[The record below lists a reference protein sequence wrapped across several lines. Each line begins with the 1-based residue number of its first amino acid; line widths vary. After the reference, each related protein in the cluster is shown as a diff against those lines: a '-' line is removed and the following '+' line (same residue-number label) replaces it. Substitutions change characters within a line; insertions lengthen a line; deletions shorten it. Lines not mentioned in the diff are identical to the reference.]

1 MYLFRVDFL
10 NICGSLYNQTSIS
23 NNAKVTTKGDETMPT
38 TGFNFAYIRVSTE
51 EQNFESQMEAMKDL
65 EFTKVFTEK
74 RSAKD
79 TNRPELQNMLDYV
92 REGDTVYV
100 KDFSRLARST
110 KDLLNI
116 IDILET
122 KKVKLISIKEKL
134 DTSTPA
140 GKLMVT
146 MLGAIY
152 EFERTNLLERQKD
165 GIAVAKKE
173 GKYKGRKKIKK
184 PDNWQDV
191 YSDWSCRKITA
202 KKACELLKLKTNTFY
217 NFVKE
222 ERKEI
227 A

>member
-1 MYLFRVDFL
+1 M
-10 NICGSLYNQTSIS
+10 
-23 NNAKVTTKGDETMPT
+23 TTK
-38 TGFNFAYIRVSTE
+38 GFNFAYIRVSTE
-51 EQNFESQMEAMKDL
+51 EQNYESQMEAMKDL
-65 EFTKVFTEK
+65 EFAKVFTEK

-116 IDILET
+116 IDILEN
-122 KKVKLISIKEKL
+122 KNVKLISIKEKL

-152 EFERTNLLERQKD
+152 EFERANLLERQKD

-184 PDNWQDV
+184 PDNWHEV

-222 ERKEI
+222 EREV

>member
-1 MYLFRVDFL
+1 M
-10 NICGSLYNQTSIS
+10 
-23 NNAKVTTKGDETMPT
+23 TTK
-38 TGFNFAYIRVSTE
+38 GFNFAYIRVSTE
-51 EQNFESQMEAMKDL
+51 EQNYESQMEAMKDL
-65 EFTKVFTEK
+65 EFAKIFTEK

-116 IDILET
+116 IDILEN

-152 EFERTNLLERQKD
+152 EFERANLLERQKD

-173 GKYKGRKKIKK
+173 GKYKGRKKIQK
-184 PDNWQDV
+184 PDNWHEV

-222 ERKEI
+222 EREV

>member
-1 MYLFRVDFL
+1 M
-10 NICGSLYNQTSIS
+10 
-23 NNAKVTTKGDETMPT
+23 TTE
-38 TGFNFAYIRVSTE
+38 GFNFAYIRVSTE
-51 EQNFESQMEAMKDL
+51 EQNYESQLEAMKDL
-65 EFTKVFTEK
+65 KFAKVFTEK

-116 IDILET
+116 IDILEN

-152 EFERTNLLERQKD
+152 EFERANLLERQKD

-173 GKYKGRKKIKK
+173 GKYKGRKKIQK
-184 PDNWQDV
+184 PDNWQEV

-222 ERKEI
+222 EREV

>member
-1 MYLFRVDFL
+1 M
-10 NICGSLYNQTSIS
+10 
-23 NNAKVTTKGDETMPT
+23 TTK
-38 TGFNFAYIRVSTE
+38 GFNFAYIRVSTE
-51 EQNFESQMEAMKDL
+51 EQNYESQMEAMKDL
-65 EFTKVFTEK
+65 EFAKVFTEK

-79 TNRPELQNMLDYV
+79 TNRPELHNMLDYV

-116 IDILET
+116 IDILEN

-140 GKLMVT
+140 GKLMIT

-152 EFERTNLLERQKD
+152 EFERANLLERQKD

-173 GKYKGRKKIKK
+173 GKYKGRKKIQK
-184 PDNWQDV
+184 PNNWQEV

-222 ERKEI
+222 EREV

>member
-1 MYLFRVDFL
+1 MM
-10 NICGSLYNQTSIS
+10 
-23 NNAKVTTKGDETMPT
+23 TTK
-38 TGFNFAYIRVSTE
+38 GFNFAYIRVSTE
-51 EQNFESQMEAMKDL
+51 EQNYESQMEAMKDL
-65 EFTKVFTEK
+65 KFAKVFTEK

-116 IDILET
+116 IDILEN

-152 EFERTNLLERQKD
+152 EFERANLLERQKD

-191 YSDWSCRKITA
+191 YSDWACRKITA
-202 KKACELLKLKTNTFY
+202 KKACELLKLKPNTFY

-222 ERKEI
+222 EREV

>member
-1 MYLFRVDFL
+1 MKQENKGQ
-10 NICGSLYNQTSIS
+10 NI
-23 NNAKVTTKGDETMPT
+23 
-38 TGFNFAYIRVSTE
+38 AYIRVSTL
-51 EQNFESQMEAMKDL
+51 EQNTESQFEILKQYKIDKYF
-65 EFTKVFTEK
+65 EEK
-74 RSAKD
+74 ISAKN
-79 TNRPELQNMLDYV
+79 TNRPKLMEMLDYV
-92 REGDTVYV
+92 RNGDTVYV

-110 KDLLNI
+110 KDLLE
-116 IDILET
+116 ILE
-122 KKVKLISIKEKL
+122 KLENKGVKLVSNKENL

-152 EFERTNLLERQKD
+152 EFERANLLERQKD
-165 GIAVAKKE
+165 GIAVAKRE
-173 GKYKGRKKIKK
+173 GKYKGRKKIPK
-184 PDNWQDV
+184 PANWQEV

-222 ERKEI
+222 ERKDI

>member
-1 MYLFRVDFL
+1 M
-10 NICGSLYNQTSIS
+10 
-23 NNAKVTTKGDETMPT
+23 TTK
-38 TGFNFAYIRVSTE
+38 GFNFAYIRVSTE
-51 EQNFESQMEAMKDL
+51 EQNYESQMEAMKDL
-65 EFTKVFTEK
+65 EFAKIFTEK

-122 KKVKLISIKEKL
+122 KKVKLVSIKEKL

-152 EFERTNLLERQKD
+152 EFERANLLERQKD
-165 GIAVAKKE
+165 GIAIAKKE
-173 GKYKGRKKIKK
+173 GKYKGRKKISK
-184 PDNWQDV
+184 PANWQEV
-191 YSDWSCRKITA
+191 YNEWKTRKITA
-202 KKACELLKLKTNTFY
+202 KKACEMLNLKTNTFY
-217 NFVKE
+217 NFVKA
-222 ERKEI
+222 EREV

>member
-1 MYLFRVDFL
+1 MM
-10 NICGSLYNQTSIS
+10 
-23 NNAKVTTKGDETMPT
+23 TTK
-38 TGFNFAYIRVSTE
+38 GFNFAYIRVSTE
-51 EQNFESQMEAMKDL
+51 EQNYESQMEAMKDL
-65 EFTKVFTEK
+65 EFAKVFTEK

-92 REGDTVYV
+92 REGDTVYI

-116 IDILET
+116 IDILEN

-152 EFERTNLLERQKD
+152 EFERANLLERQKD

-173 GKYKGRKKIKK
+173 GKYKGRKKINK
-184 PDNWQDV
+184 PANWHEV

-202 KKACELLKLKTNTFY
+202 KKACELLNLKTNTFY

-222 ERKEI
+222 EKEV

>member
-1 MYLFRVDFL
+1 MEKEK
-10 NICGSLYNQTSIS
+10 
-23 NNAKVTTKGDETMPT
+23 KVQ
-38 TGFNFAYIRVSTE
+38 NVAYIRVSTE
-51 EQNFESQMEAMKDL
+51 EQNYESQMEAMKDL
-65 EFTKVFTEK
+65 EFAKVFTEK

-92 REGDTVYV
+92 REGDTAYV

-116 IDILET
+116 IDVFET

-152 EFERTNLLERQKD
+152 EFERANLLERQKD

-173 GKYKGRKKIKK
+173 GRYKGRKKIQK
-184 PDNWQDV
+184 PDNWQEV

-222 ERKEI
+222 ERKDI

>member
-1 MYLFRVDFL
+1 M
-10 NICGSLYNQTSIS
+10 
-23 NNAKVTTKGDETMPT
+23 TTE
-38 TGFNFAYIRVSTE
+38 GFNFAYIRVSTE
-51 EQNFESQMEAMKDL
+51 EQNYESQMEAMKDL
-65 EFTKVFTEK
+65 KFAKVFTEK

-116 IDILET
+116 IDILEN

-152 EFERTNLLERQKD
+152 EFERANLLERQKD

-173 GKYKGRKKIKK
+173 GKYKGRKKIQK
-184 PDNWQDV
+184 PDNWQEV

-222 ERKEI
+222 EREV

>member
-1 MYLFRVDFL
+1 M
-10 NICGSLYNQTSIS
+10 
-23 NNAKVTTKGDETMPT
+23 TTK
-38 TGFNFAYIRVSTE
+38 GFNFAYIRVSTE
-51 EQNFESQMEAMKDL
+51 EQNYESQMEAMKDL
-65 EFTKVFTEK
+65 EFAKVFTEK

-116 IDILET
+116 IDILEN

-140 GKLMVT
+140 GKLMIT

-152 EFERTNLLERQKD
+152 EFERANLLERQRD
-165 GIAVAKKE
+165 GIAVAKKQ
-173 GKYKGRKKIKK
+173 GKYKGRKQVPKPANFSEVYKKWHNREIKS
-184 PDNWQDV
+184 NV
-191 YSDWSCRKITA
+191 AIR
-202 KKACELLKLKTNTFY
+202 ELNISEYAFY
-217 NFVKE
+217 KFVRE
-222 ERKEI
+222 EN
-227 A
+227 ANG

>member
-1 MYLFRVDFL
+1 M
-10 NICGSLYNQTSIS
+10 
-23 NNAKVTTKGDETMPT
+23 TTK
-38 TGFNFAYIRVSTE
+38 GFNFAYIRVSTE
-51 EQNFESQMEAMKDL
+51 EQNYESQMEAMKDL
-65 EFTKVFTEK
+65 EFAKVFTEK

-79 TNRPELQNMLDYV
+79 TNRPERQNMLDYV
-92 REGDTVYV
+92 REGDTVYI

-116 IDILET
+116 IDILEN

-152 EFERTNLLERQKD
+152 EFERANLLERQKD

-173 GKYKGRKKIKK
+173 GKYKGRKKINK
-184 PDNWQDV
+184 PANWHEV

-202 KKACELLKLKTNTFY
+202 KKACELLNLKTNTFY

-222 ERKEI
+222 EKEV

>member
-1 MYLFRVDFL
+1 MEEEK
-10 NICGSLYNQTSIS
+10 
-23 NNAKVTTKGDETMPT
+23 KVQ
-38 TGFNFAYIRVSTE
+38 NVAYIRVSTE
-51 EQNFESQMEAMKDL
+51 EQNYESQMEAMKDL
-65 EFTKVFTEK
+65 EFAKVFTEK

-152 EFERTNLLERQKD
+152 EFERANLLERQKD

-173 GKYKGRKKIKK
+173 GKYKGRKKIQK
-184 PDNWQDV
+184 PDNWQEV

-217 NFVKE
+217 NFVKA
-222 ERKEI
+222 EREV

>member
-1 MYLFRVDFL
+1 M
-10 NICGSLYNQTSIS
+10 
-23 NNAKVTTKGDETMPT
+23 TTK
-38 TGFNFAYIRVSTE
+38 GFNFAYVRVSTE
-51 EQNFESQMEAMKDL
+51 EQNYESQMEAMKDL
-65 EFTKVFTEK
+65 EFAKVFTEK

-116 IDILET
+116 IEILEN

-152 EFERTNLLERQKD
+152 EFERANLLERQKD

-173 GKYKGRKKIKK
+173 GKYKGRKKINK
-184 PDNWQDV
+184 PANWHEV

-222 ERKEI
+222 ERKV

>member
-1 MYLFRVDFL
+1 M
-10 NICGSLYNQTSIS
+10 T
-23 NNAKVTTKGDETMPT
+23 T

-65 EFTKVFTEK
+65 EFTKIFTEK
-74 RSAKD
+74 QSAKD

-152 EFERTNLLERQKD
+152 EFERANLLERQKD

>member
-1 MYLFRVDFL
+1 M
-10 NICGSLYNQTSIS
+10 
-23 NNAKVTTKGDETMPT
+23 TTK
-38 TGFNFAYIRVSTE
+38 GFNFAYIRVSTE
-51 EQNFESQMEAMKDL
+51 EQNYESQMEAMKDL
-65 EFTKVFTEK
+65 EFAKVFTEK

-92 REGDTVYV
+92 REGDTVYI

-116 IDILET
+116 IDILEN

-152 EFERTNLLERQKD
+152 EFERANLLERQKD

-173 GKYKGRKKIKK
+173 GKYKGRKKINK
-184 PDNWQDV
+184 PANWHEV

-202 KKACELLKLKTNTFY
+202 KKACELLNLKTNTFY

-222 ERKEI
+222 EKEV

>member
-1 MYLFRVDFL
+1 M
-10 NICGSLYNQTSIS
+10 
-23 NNAKVTTKGDETMPT
+23 TTKV
-38 TGFNFAYIRVSTE
+38 FNFAYIRVSTE
-51 EQNFESQMEAMKDL
+51 EQNYESQMEAMKDL
-65 EFTKVFTEK
+65 EFAKVFTEK

-116 IDILET
+116 IDILKN

-152 EFERTNLLERQKD
+152 EFERANLLERQKD

-173 GKYKGRKKIKK
+173 GKYKGRNKIKK
-184 PDNWQDV
+184 PDNWHEV
-191 YSDWSCRKITA
+191 YSDWACRKITA

-222 ERKEI
+222 EREV

>member
-1 MYLFRVDFL
+1 M
-10 NICGSLYNQTSIS
+10 
-23 NNAKVTTKGDETMPT
+23 TTK
-38 TGFNFAYIRVSTE
+38 GFNFAYIRVSTE
-51 EQNFESQMEAMKDL
+51 EQNYESQMEAMKDL
-65 EFTKVFTEK
+65 EFAKVFTEK

-152 EFERTNLLERQKD
+152 EFERANLLERQKD

-173 GKYKGRKKIKK
+173 GKYKGRKKIQK
-184 PDNWQDV
+184 PDNWQEV

-202 KKACELLKLKTNTFY
+202 KKACELLNLKTNTFY
-217 NFVKE
+217 NFVKA
-222 ERKEI
+222 EREV

>member
-1 MYLFRVDFL
+1 
-10 NICGSLYNQTSIS
+10 
-23 NNAKVTTKGDETMPT
+23 
-38 TGFNFAYIRVSTE
+38 
-51 EQNFESQMEAMKDL
+51 MEAMKDL
-65 EFTKVFTEK
+65 EFAKVFTEK

-92 REGDTVYV
+92 REGDTVYI

-116 IDILET
+116 IDILEN

-152 EFERTNLLERQKD
+152 EFERANLLERQKD

-173 GKYKGRKKIKK
+173 GKYKGRKKINK
-184 PDNWQDV
+184 PANWHEV

-202 KKACELLKLKTNTFY
+202 KKACELLNLKTNTFY

-222 ERKEI
+222 EKEV

>member
-1 MYLFRVDFL
+1 
-10 NICGSLYNQTSIS
+10 
-23 NNAKVTTKGDETMPT
+23 MPT
-38 TGFNFAYIRVSTE
+38 KGFNFAYIRVSTE
-51 EQNFESQMEAMKDL
+51 EQNYESRMEAMKDL
-65 EFTKVFTEK
+65 EFAKVFTEK

-116 IDILET
+116 IDILEN

-152 EFERTNLLERQKD
+152 EFERANLLERQKD

-173 GKYKGRKKIKK
+173 GKYKGRKKIQK
-184 PDNWQDV
+184 PDNWQEV

-222 ERKEI
+222 EREV

>member
-1 MYLFRVDFL
+1 MDKEE
-10 NICGSLYNQTSIS
+10 T
-23 NNAKVTTKGDETMPT
+23 KVQ
-38 TGFNFAYIRVSTE
+38 NVAYIRVSTL
-51 EQNFESQMEAMKDL
+51 EQNTESQFEIL
-65 EFTKVFTEK
+65 ESYKIDKYFEEKVSGKNT
-74 RSAKD
+74 D
-79 TNRPELQNMLDYV
+79 RPKLLEMIDYV
-92 REGDTVYV
+92 RKGDTVYI

-110 KDLLNI
+110 KDLLWI
-116 IDILET
+116 IEELE
-122 KKVKLISIKEKL
+122 KKEVKLISYKENF

-152 EFERTNLLERQKD
+152 EFERANLLERQKD

-173 GKYKGRKKIKK
+173 GKYKGRKKINK
-184 PDNWQDV
+184 PANWHEV

-217 NFVKE
+217 NFVKA
-222 ERKEI
+222 EREV

>member
-1 MYLFRVDFL
+1 MEEEK
-10 NICGSLYNQTSIS
+10 
-23 NNAKVTTKGDETMPT
+23 KVQ
-38 TGFNFAYIRVSTE
+38 NVAYIRVSTE
-51 EQNFESQMEAMKDL
+51 EQNYESQMEAMKDL
-65 EFTKVFTEK
+65 KFAKIFTEK

-116 IDILET
+116 IDILEN

-152 EFERTNLLERQKD
+152 EFERANLLERQKD

-173 GKYKGRKKIKK
+173 GKYKGRKKIQK
-184 PDNWQDV
+184 PDNWQEV

-202 KKACELLKLKTNTFY
+202 KKACELLKLKPNTFY

-222 ERKEI
+222 EREV